1 MLRMFK
7 ELKGSYRYV
16 VLIVLLLFGQAY
28 CDLSLPAYTSDIIN
42 VGVQQGG
49 IADGVPER
57 IREESM
63 KQIFWFLD
71 EKDQKEVK
79 GQYQLE
85 DGVYHLQKINKE
97 KRETLN
103 QIFSVP
109 MVALAGF
116 KE

>member
-16 VLIVLLLFGQAY
+16 VLIVLLLLGQAY

-85 DGVYHLQKINKE
+85 DGVYHLQG
-97 KRETLN
+97 RGRRLRRCA
-103 QIFSVP
+103 SCHPVSRR
-109 MVALAGF
+109 
-116 KE
+116 

>member
-1 MLRMFK
+1 M
-7 ELKGSYRYV
+7 
-16 VLIVLLLFGQAY
+16 LIVLLLFGQAY

-63 KQIFWFLD
+63 TKQIFWFLD

-79 GQYQLE
+79 GQY
-85 DGVYHLQKINKE
+85 
-97 KRETLN
+97 
-103 QIFSVP
+103 
-109 MVALAGF
+109 
-116 KE
+116 